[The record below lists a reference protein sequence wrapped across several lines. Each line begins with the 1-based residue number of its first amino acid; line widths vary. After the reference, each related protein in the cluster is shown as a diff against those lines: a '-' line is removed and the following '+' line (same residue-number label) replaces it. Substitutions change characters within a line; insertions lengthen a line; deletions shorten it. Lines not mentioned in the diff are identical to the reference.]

1 MKLSTHIKRCTLLA
15 FAALLLTQIS
25 GWTMGQRKDES
36 LQVQLG
42 ARLFVDNRFSS
53 PNGDLQSSCS
63 SCHLFNED
71 PQGRRAYT
79 DFLARS
85 WVAWRSKD
93 PRRDGVR
100 NAPTILDSSEM
111 PRLHFDGEFQSME
124 ELVRGTISGRT
135 LGWLPGEEEQ
145 ALDHAWRV
153 VLDDKGEEKAA
164 SYRDQFRQAY
174 GVELDKI
181 KRDEVISLV
190 ARAISDFVRTL
201 KTEKNSPFDRFIEAN
216 GLPNS
221 PAQGEAAAAFAE
233 RMIARITSME
243 SKGDLRLTKEFS
255 ADALR
260 GMKIFFR
267 VKGEASVGNCAVCHT
282 PPLFTDFSFHNTGIS
297 QSEYDRLHGEG
308 SFAALRVSAS
318 ARPSVQFREI
328 PHRNK
333 PEYTDLGHWNFVKT
347 DSPLRRAGESDAE
360 FLERMVGTFKTPT
373 LRNLA
378 FSYPYMHN
386 GAFPTL
392 ESALGEVARL
402 AGLARAGRVRAAD
415 EELARIKISESDIAL
430 LVAFLNTLNE

>member
-1 MKLSTHIKRCTLLA
+1 MKLSIWLKRCA
-15 FAALLLTQIS
+15 FFLPAALLLTQIADWS
-25 GWTMGQRKDES
+25 LGQRNDNS
-36 LQVQLG
+36 LSVQLG
-42 ARLFVDNRFSS
+42 ARLFADNRFSS

-85 WVAWRSKD
+85 WVSWRSKD

-100 NAPTILDSSEM
+100 NAPTLLDSTES

-124 ELVRGTISGRT
+124 ELVRGTISGRS
-135 LGWLPGEEEQ
+135 LGWLPGEEGQ
-145 ALDHAWRV
+145 AFDHAWQFI
-153 VLDDKGEEKAA
+153 LDDKGEENAA
-164 SYRDQFRQAY
+164 PYRDQFRRAY

-181 KRDEVISLV
+181 KRDEVINLV
-190 ARAISDFVRTL
+190 ARAISDYVKTL
-201 KTEKNSPFDRFIEAN
+201 KTEKNSPFDRFIRAN
-216 GLPNS
+216 ELPDR
-221 PAQGEAAAAFAE
+221 PTQGETAAAFAE
-233 RMIARITSME
+233 RMLGRLE
-243 SKGDLRLTKEFS
+243 SKGDIKLTKDFD

-308 SFAALRVSAS
+308 SFASLRVEAA

-328 PHRNK
+328 PYRNK
-333 PEYTDLGHWNFVKT
+333 PGYADLGHWNFVKM
-347 DSPLRRAGESDAE
+347 DSPLRRAGESDAQ

-386 GAFPTL
+386 GAFATL
-392 ESALGEVARL
+392 ESALIEIAKL
-402 AGLARAGRVRAAD
+402 SDMARAGRVRAAD
-415 EELARIKISESDIAL
+415 EELARIKISESDIAS
-430 LVAFLNTLNE
+430 LVAFLNALNE

>member
-1 MKLSTHIKRCTLLA
+1 ML
-15 FAALLLTQIS
+15 
-25 GWTMGQRKDES
+25 
-36 LQVQLG
+36 
-42 ARLFVDNRFSS
+42 
-53 PNGDLQSSCS
+53 
-63 SCHLFNED
+63 NED

-85 WVAWRSKD
+85 WVSWRSKD

-153 VLDDKGEEKAA
+153 ILNDRGEAKTAP
-164 SYRDQFRQAY
+164 YRDQFRQAY
-174 GVELDKI
+174 GIELNKI
-181 KRDEVISLV
+181 KRDEVINLV
-190 ARAISDFVRTL
+190 ARAVSDFVKTL
-201 KTEKNSPFDRFIEAN
+201 KTEKNSPYDRFIRAN
-216 GLPNS
+216 GFPDS
-221 PAQGEAAAAFAE
+221 PVQGETAAAFAE
-233 RMIARITSME
+233 RMLARLASME
-243 SKGDLRLTKEFS
+243 SKGEIKLAKDFD

-260 GMKIFFR
+260 GMKIFFS
-267 VKGEASVGNCAVCHT
+267 VKGESSVGNCAACHT
-282 PPLFTDFSFHNTGIS
+282 PPLFTDFSFHNTGIT

-308 SFAALRVSAS
+308 SFAALRVTAA

-328 PHRNK
+328 PYRDK
-333 PEYTDLGHWNFVKT
+333 PGYIDLGHWNFVKMN
-347 DSPLRRAGESDAE
+347 SPLRRAGESDAE
-360 FLERMVGTFKTPT
+360 FLERMIGTFKTPT

-386 GAFPTL
+386 GAFFSL
-392 ESALGEVARL
+392 EDALNEIAKLSR
-402 AGLARAGRVRAAD
+402 LARAGRVRAAD
-415 EELARIKISESDIAL
+415 EELARIKISESDIPS

>member
-1 MKLSTHIKRCTLLA
+1 
-15 FAALLLTQIS
+15 
-25 GWTMGQRKDES
+25 MGQRKDDS
-36 LQVQLG
+36 LSVRLG

-63 SCHLFNED
+63 SCHLFDED

-100 NAPTILDSSEM
+100 NAPTILDSSLM
-111 PRLHFDGEFQSME
+111 PRLHFDGEFHSME

-153 VLDDKGEEKAA
+153 IVNDKGEEKTAP
-164 SYRDQFRQAY
+164 YRDQFRQAY
-174 GVELDKI
+174 GVELDRI
-181 KRDEVISLV
+181 KRDEVIALV
-190 ARAISDFVRTL
+190 ARAVSDYVRTL
-201 KTEKNSPFDRFIEAN
+201 RTEKNTPFDRFIEAN
-216 GLPNS
+216 RLPDS
-221 PAQGEAAAAFAE
+221 PAPSEAAVVFAE
-233 RMIARITSME
+233 RMIARISEME
-243 SKGDLRLTKEFS
+243 SKGDLRLTKEFG

-267 VKGEASVGNCAVCHT
+267 VKGESSVGNCAACHT

-308 SFAALRVSAS
+308 SFAALRVSSS

-328 PHRNK
+328 PHRSR
-333 PEYTDLGHWNFVKT
+333 PGYTDLGHWNFVRM

-378 FSYPYMHN
+378 YSYPYMHN
-386 GAFPTL
+386 GAFFTL
-392 ESALGEVARL
+392 EDALSEVAKL
-402 AGLARAGRVRAAD
+402 SELARAGRVRAAD
-415 EELARIKISESDIAL
+415 EELARIKISESDIPS
-430 LVAFLNTLNE
+430 LVAFLNALNE